1 MTDQTPT
8 TDIATVPIDDLIR
21 HPDNPRQGDVGAI
34 SASIEVN
41 GWYGTVVA
49 QSSTGRVLAGNH
61 RIEAARHLGMTEV
74 PVYWV
79 DVDDA
84 TARRIMLAD
93 NRTNDLATYD
103 DAVLAELLTAVA
115 EDDDLFG
122 SGYDGDDL
130 DDLLADI
137 AGDRDEPVTSV
148 PLHERFLVPPF
159 SVLDTRQGYWQDR
172 KRQWTALGMMSELG
186 RGETAKVVH
195 TAELIAGNRRDADR
209 RSNLTGAP
217 AAPAAWGTG
226 MEYAA
231 PGTSIF
237 DPVLCELLVRWFSP
251 EGGSVLDPFAGG
263 VVRGAVAARLGRR
276 YTGIDLSDL
285 QIAAN
290 RDQAH
295 LWADPD
301 HPDPRWIHA
310 DARDVA
316 TAADAA
322 PYQFVMTC
330 PPYANR
336 EVYSDD
342 PADLSN
348 LPPEDFMGVLA
359 EVIESTVPLMADG
372 SFMAI
377 VISEVRNSKRSGGPY
392 LGLVPGTAQA
402 MTDAG
407 LAYYNELVLINAI
420 GTLQLRAGRQ
430 MAASRKVGRTHQNIL
445 VAYKGDLADIP
456 PLDAQA
462 VSDIEAQ
469 VDGVLGIERNVDH

>member
-172 KRQWTALGMMSELG
+172 KRQWTSLGMMSELG
-186 RGETAKVVH
+186 RGEVTDDA
-195 TAELIAGNRRDADR
+195 AFAGGASRRDADR

-263 VVRGAVAARLGRR
+263 VVRGAVAASLGRR

-316 TAADAA
+316 TAAADAA